1 MSCDNRHIPPV
12 IELAE
17 SRDRDP
23 ITSQRRRRIV
33 LSPRKALYYN
43 DHPGAIIEDF
53 DRGEYRA
60 VLRELERHVMEWER
74 QQSPQQAEWVA
85 RVRRRNHMSTR
96 TGTRTIVEALRR

>member
-1 MSCDNRHIPPV
+1 MSSNNRHIPQV

-23 ITSQRRRRIV
+23 ITSQRRLRIR

-43 DHPGAIIEDF
+43 DHPDAIIEDF

-60 VLRELERHVMEWER
+60 VLREIERHVMEWER

-85 RVRRRNHMSTR
+85 RVRRRSHMSTR
-96 TGTRTIVEALRR
+96 VGTRTIVEALRR